1 MAWSGNIDSKRCHQR
16 IVVLFLEITL
26 SFFFF
31 FFGKRVTCGYG
42 TSELELEEAL

>member
-31 FFGKRVTCGYG
+31 FCKRVTCGYG
-42 TSELELEEAL
+42 TSELGLEEAL